1 MQTHDVKMAKILL
14 VEDEADL
21 AMLIREWLENDV
33 HLVEHV
39 SSGSDA
45 LHCLLTNN
53 YDLVILDLLLPNKTG
68 IEVCREYRSRKGDT
82 PILMLTAKSD
92 IEDKEAG
99 FVAGADDYL
108 TKPFHLKE
116 LMARVRVLLRRPLAD
131 HESSLRVGS
140 VVMDTVECKVTRDGE
155 EVHLLPKEYRLLEFL
170 MRHPNQVF
178 STESLFDRVWES
190 DTMGSMDTVRG
201 HIMRLRTKLD
211 TAGRQSII
219 STVRRLGYK
228 LNSR

>member
-1 MQTHDVKMAKILL
+1 
-14 VEDEADL
+14 
-21 AMLIREWLENDV
+21 
-33 HLVEHV
+33 
-39 SSGSDA
+39 
-45 LHCLLTNN
+45 
-53 YDLVILDLLLPNKTG
+53 
-68 IEVCREYRSRKGDT
+68 
-82 PILMLTAKSD
+82 
-92 IEDKEAG
+92 
-99 FVAGADDYL
+99 
-108 TKPFHLKE
+108 
-116 LMARVRVLLRRPLAD
+116 
-131 HESSLRVGS
+131 
-140 VVMDTVECKVTRDGE
+140 
-155 EVHLLPKEYRLLEFL
+155 LPKEYRLLEFL